1 MTNAATPARPTIS
14 ESPTRRA
21 LKRFRKNR
29 LAIWSLGYMI
39 LVTLVSSAT
48 VGWNPAVRKLE
59 KWSGRT
65 ITLKL
70 PDPTEIHKGDGFR
83 PPGWAEGETR
93 QEGASSRSYKLGT
106 DELGRDLL
114 IRLLHGGLIS
124 LMVGFVA
131 TVVALAIGVTWG
143 LLAGFVGGL
152 LDQLLMRIVDILYSL
167 PYMFFVILLAAVSS
181 DLLGGFEKYAAVHHR
196 WFGWILV
203 KVQSSG
209 DTSAYYL
216 PDWLKTN
223 IMIFVLFIA
232 IGAVSWLTMS
242 RIVRGQVLSLK
253 EKEFV
258 EAARALGVPLRRIL
272 FTHVLPNCLGPII
285 VYATLTIAVV
295 ILEESFLSF
304 IGLGVQPPFASWGT
318 LAADGAQGISVY
330 ATRWWLVLFPGLM
343 ITSTL
348 MAINFVGDGLRDAFD
363 PRLSR

>member
-1 MTNAATPARPTIS
+1 MSISETKKPIS
-14 ESPTRRA
+14 ESPMQRA

-29 LAIWSLGYMI
+29 LSMWSFRFLVV
-39 LVTLVSSAT
+39 VTLVST
-48 VGWNPAVRKLE
+48 VTVSWNPTVSKLE

-65 ITLKL
+65 ISLKL

-83 PPGWAEGETR
+83 PPSWAESPAQR
-93 QEGASSRSYKLGT
+93 EGKSPRTYMLGT

-124 LMVGFVA
+124 LLVGFVA
-131 TVVALAIGVTWG
+131 TIVALAIGVTWG
-143 LLAGFVGGL
+143 LLAGYIGGA
-152 LDQLLMRIVDILYSL
+152 LDQLMMRFVDILYAL

-181 DLLGGFEKYAAVHHR
+181 DLLGGFEKFAVHHR
-196 WFGWILV
+196 GWFGWMLK
-203 KVQSSG
+203 KVQSTG
-209 DTSAYYL
+209 TLDTSYYL

-223 IMIFVLFIA
+223 IMIYVLFIA

-242 RIVRGQVLSLK
+242 RIVRGQVLSLRQ
-253 EKEFV
+253 KEFI
-258 EAARALGVPLRRIL
+258 EAARALGVPMWRIL
-272 FTHVLPNCLGPII
+272 FVHILPNCLGPII
-285 VYATLTIAVV
+285 IYSTLTIAVV

-330 ATRWWLVLFPGLM
+330 ATRWWLVFFPGLM